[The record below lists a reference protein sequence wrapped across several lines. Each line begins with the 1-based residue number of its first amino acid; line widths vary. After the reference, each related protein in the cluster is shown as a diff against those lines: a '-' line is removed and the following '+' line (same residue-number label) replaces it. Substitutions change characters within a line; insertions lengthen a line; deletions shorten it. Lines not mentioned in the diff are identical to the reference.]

1 MKKDLAS
8 KGFLLLIDL
17 LAFYTSLT
25 LASLTTKLIF
35 RFSRPQF
42 PFSHLFKLWWMPL
55 TFVFFFIYEKLYTKR
70 LPFWD
75 ETRKMLKAITG
86 ATVVTLAI
94 ASMGNFVEVS
104 WLTLALL
111 WFYGIFTFPI
121 FRSIGKTA
129 LFKAGIWKER
139 LAIIGSGETAKSIA
153 EFLKDNGF
161 IGYEVTGFVDKNG
174 SSVDVEGEKVK
185 VIGSLNDIE
194 TILRDND
201 IKAVAITTS
210 FSKNELIKVIGRVQD
225 HVKAVLIASNMDGIP
240 VLNNELFPIFMEQ
253 LLLVKIDNN
262 LRTPKKA
269 LKRAFDIVFSI
280 ILLPF
285 LLPIMAII
293 GIAIKLDSK
302 GPIFFSHERIGHN
315 GKSFKVLKFRSM
327 YVDADRRL
335 KEILESDPQARKE
348 WERNF
353 KLKNDPRVTKVG
365 RFLRKTSLDELPQ
378 IFNVLLGQM
387 SFVGPRPVVK
397 KEIEKYYRDKAEFY
411 FRVKPGITGL
421 WQVSGR
427 SDTDYDFRVK
437 LDVWYVL
444 NWSLWLDIILIFK
457 TIKCVIKGEGA
468 Y

>member
-139 LAIIGSGETAKSIA
+139 LAIIGSGETA
-153 EFLKDNGF
+153 N
-161 IGYEVTGFVDKNG
+161 
-174 SSVDVEGEKVK
+174 
-185 VIGSLNDIE
+185 
-194 TILRDND
+194 
-201 IKAVAITTS
+201 
-210 FSKNELIKVIGRVQD
+210 
-225 HVKAVLIASNMDGIP
+225 
-240 VLNNELFPIFMEQ
+240 
-253 LLLVKIDNN
+253 
-262 LRTPKKA
+262 
-269 LKRAFDIVFSI
+269 
-280 ILLPF
+280 
-285 LLPIMAII
+285 
-293 GIAIKLDSK
+293 
-302 GPIFFSHERIGHN
+302 
-315 GKSFKVLKFRSM
+315 
-327 YVDADRRL
+327 RL
-335 KEILESDPQARKE
+335 Q
-348 WERNF
+348 NF
-353 KLKNDPRVTKVG
+353 
-365 RFLRKTSLDELPQ
+365 
-378 IFNVLLGQM
+378 
-387 SFVGPRPVVK
+387 
-397 KEIEKYYRDKAEFY
+397 
-411 FRVKPGITGL
+411 
-421 WQVSGR
+421 
-427 SDTDYDFRVK
+427 
-437 LDVWYVL
+437 
-444 NWSLWLDIILIFK
+444 
-457 TIKCVIKGEGA
+457 
-468 Y
+468 